1 LCVPLKV
8 KSELIGVIYTD
19 NRIRSRIFSEEDR
32 DLLTA
37 IANQAA
43 VAIKAKMEAEEEHI
57 ATENVEAEQ
66 KAKQESARLLA
77 ERKAEKE
84 LNLRAE
90 QQEEPANR
98 NKVSVE
104 SDQRLASALS
114 RTYRISSKYMSAIA
128 EEISHYFLG
137 HEFEAKI
144 IPQGNNLLI
153 QGNMLKMYL
162 GATVLIESLD
172 PELKV
177 SISGRSLI
185 NKVVT
190 GAFYRLMDLGGSGS
204 TEVFMEK
211 KEQDLINNL
220 WGVIENMVIK
230 FGGERID

>member
-1 LCVPLKV
+1 
-8 KSELIGVIYTD
+8 
-19 NRIRSRIFSEEDR
+19 
-32 DLLTA
+32 
-37 IANQAA
+37 
-43 VAIKAKMEAEEEHI
+43 
-57 ATENVEAEQ
+57 
-66 KAKQESARLLA
+66 
-77 ERKAEKE
+77 
-84 LNLRAE
+84 
-90 QQEEPANR
+90 
-98 NKVSVE
+98 
-104 SDQRLASALS
+104 
-114 RTYRISSKYMSAIA
+114 
-128 EEISHYFLG
+128 
-137 HEFEAKI
+137 
-144 IPQGNNLLI
+144 
-153 QGNMLKMYL
+153 MLKMYL